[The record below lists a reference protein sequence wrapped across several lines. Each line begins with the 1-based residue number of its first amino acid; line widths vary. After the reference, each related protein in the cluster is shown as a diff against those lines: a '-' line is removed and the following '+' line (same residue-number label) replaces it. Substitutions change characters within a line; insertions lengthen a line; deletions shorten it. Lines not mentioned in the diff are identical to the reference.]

1 MVNLPFGGFCPR
13 YGDPSTGTGQI
24 KTTDRLVAQ
33 SGEGMDVI
41 HPAPG
46 TGRPSGGRALLDA
59 VAISKDF
66 PGTRALDAVDLDVR
80 PGEIHGLCGGNGSG
94 KSTLIKILAGVQH
107 AELGGTIR
115 VGDVEVRAD
124 HVTPAFAHEAG
135 VRVVHQDLGVFP
147 DLSVAENMALGVERF
162 PTGFGGRIRWAELR
176 RRSVDLIERF
186 DIRAKPETLMR
197 GLNRATQT
205 EVAIARALQGSAA
218 GRPGLLILDEPTT
231 ALPAAEVESLLE
243 SLRRYASMGQ
253 SILFVSH
260 RLDEVLRL
268 TERVTILRDGRKAG
282 TWNTRGLDE
291 DGLIT
296 AILGRALEHVTPA
309 TRVRQTGEP
318 VLELREVRAGP
329 LRSASLRV
337 DRGEVVGIAGL
348 LGSGRTS
355 LLRAVFGDLP
365 VESGEI
371 LVKGDV
377 VKFRNASDAVDA
389 GVALVPEDRATD
401 AAFADLPLAMN
412 LSVTVLGRYWKGGRM
427 RERRMRTDATDLMRA
442 HGIKA
447 PASTVP
453 FNVLS
458 GGNQQKGVLA
468 RWLRREP
475 DLLLLD
481 EPTQG
486 VDVGA
491 RADIYRVIREAA
503 AAGMAVLV
511 VTSDVEELAHL
522 ADRAVILRSGR
533 TVAEVEDADLEAHR
547 LTALIHQGEMPRVDA
562 D

>member
-1 MVNLPFGGFCPR
+1 MEQNSHGET
-13 YGDPSTGTGQI
+13 SAE
-24 KTTDRLVAQ
+24 VA
-33 SGEGMDVI
+33 SV
-41 HPAPG
+41 
-46 TGRPSGGRALLDA
+46 RALLDA

-80 PGEIHGLCGGNGSG
+80 AGELHGLCGGNGCG
-94 KSTLIKILAGVQH
+94 KSTLIKILAGVQQ
-107 AELGGTIR
+107 AEPGGTIR

-162 PTGFGGRIRWAELR
+162 PTGVGGRIRWSELR
-176 RRSVDLIERF
+176 RRSAELIERF
-186 DIRAKPETLMR
+186 AIRARPETLMR
-197 GLNRATQT
+197 DLNRASQT
-205 EVAIARALQGSAA
+205 EVAIARALQGSAEA
-218 GRPGLLILDEPTT
+218 GPGLLILDEPTT
-231 ALPAAEVESLLE
+231 ALPAAEVELLLA
-243 SLRRYASMGQ
+243 SLRRYAAMGQ

-268 TERVTILRDGRKAG
+268 TERVTILRDGRKVG
-282 TWNTRGLDE
+282 TWDTTDLDE

-296 AILGRALEHVTPA
+296 AILGRSLEQVVPQA
-309 TRVRQTGEP
+309 RVRRASEP
-318 VLELREVRAGP
+318 VLELRDLRAGP
-329 LRSASLRV
+329 LRSVNLRV
-337 DRGEVVGIAGL
+337 DRGEVMGIAGL
-348 LGSGRTS
+348 LGSGRSS

-371 LVKGDV
+371 HFKGEAV
-377 VKFRNASDAVDA
+377 RFRSSGDAVDA
-389 GVALVPEDRATD
+389 GIALVPEDRAAD

-412 LSVTVLGRYWKGGRM
+412 LSVTVLSRYWKGGRM
-427 RERRMRTDATDLMRA
+427 RERRMRTDATDLMND

-447 PASTVP
+447 PGSGVP

-475 DLLLLD
+475 DLLMLD

-522 ADRAVILRSGR
+522 ADRAVILRRGR
-533 TVAEVEDADLEAHR
+533 TVAEVEGADLEAHR
-547 LTALIHQGEMPRVDA
+547 LTALIHQGEVSHADA
-562 D
+562 A